1 MWDILHHI
9 CKCDTADFKC
19 CSAILWMNTR
29 FRFLSNSFTVTWN
42 PKLKSKG
49 PSLLHWLETTSAG
62 SFHINSLSF
71 VAFVLFISF
80 KKLCRGNIMC
90 HILCRGVFFVFSLL
104 LSHKAALFIYCYPG
118 TAVTKRCRRNTIS
131 HAALWHTVIFHFV
144 LSFAEISLFK
154 KSQ

>member
-1 MWDILHHI
+1 MTGKEKRHGKQSSIVHIKCCDMWGEVLSYMWDILHHV
-9 CKCDTADFKC
+9 CKRDTVDFKC
-19 CSAILWMNTR
+19 CSATLWMNTR

-90 HILCRGVFFVFSLL
+90 HILCRGVFFVFSLS
-104 LSHKAALFIYCYPG
+104 LSHKAALFIYLFSSW
-118 TAVTKRCRRNTIS
+118 NSS
-131 HAALWHTVIFHFV
+131 HKAL
-144 LSFAEISLFK
+144 
-154 KSQ
+154 